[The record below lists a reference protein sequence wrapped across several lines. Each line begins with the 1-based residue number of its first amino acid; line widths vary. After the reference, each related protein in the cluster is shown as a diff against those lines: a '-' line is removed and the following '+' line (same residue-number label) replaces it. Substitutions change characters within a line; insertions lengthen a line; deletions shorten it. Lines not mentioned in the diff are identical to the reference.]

1 MADDP
6 RYRSQRPDPYRQDRA
21 SRPESGPKDDPLAEL
36 ARLIGQ
42 DEAFI
47 AASREGARTRPRD
60 PQREP
65 DRDASAPNW
74 LARAGQH
81 PDHGRDEAATYEA
94 ETDRQGPGYF
104 SDLELETGRRSRQPR
119 ASWETRS
126 EEDESRYGGFEQDT
140 RQDRHEPRYDPHDP
154 RRNEDID
161 PYRVAAQDDRYDR
174 LPQAAEGY
182 DDGTGPAP
190 QINPFDPRH
199 DHVDHAEDDD
209 RHASR
214 LRRRGG
220 ILTVA
225 AVVGL
230 AAVGTAAAF
239 GYRAWTAGSSTTG
252 QPPLIKADTA
262 PTKVVPAQVGD
273 GQQNK
278 LIYDR
283 IGEKIQSSND
293 RMVSREEQPLEPRE
307 MPRQPG
313 TRSVLPAPGTPGS
326 VTIGAQPP
334 AYAAPPAPP
343 VGNPGPDEPKRVR
356 TTIIRPDQ
364 VSTLPA
370 PGEPSPARSVTTT
383 NVGPTAAPAAPASRS
398 AAPAPAPAPKPPSA
412 PKPASSAP
420 LALNPSAEA
429 PPPNSRSGTTPAQPA
444 PYRTAALPGGA
455 EAGNYVVQISSQR
468 SETEAQ
474 ASFRALQAKYPNVL
488 GSRQPLIRRADLGSK
503 GVYYRAQVGPFAT
516 ADDANQLCGNLKAAG
531 GQCIVQRN

>member
-6 RYRSQRPDPYRQDRA
+6 RYRPQRFDPHAQDRA
-21 SRPESGPKDDPLAEL
+21 SRSASGPQDDPLAEL

-47 AASREGARTRPRD
+47 AANREGARTRHRD

-65 DRDASAPNW
+65 DSNTSTPSW
-74 LARAGQH
+74 LTRTGQRSNPGTSGAG
-81 PDHGRDEAATYEA
+81 TYEA
-94 ETDRQGPGYF
+94 ETDRQDPGYF
-104 SDLELETGRRSRQPR
+104 SDPELETGRRSRQAPAR
-119 ASWETRS
+119 WDAGPEA
-126 EEDESRYGGFEQDT
+126 DESRYGGSEHDS
-140 RQDRHEPRYDPHDP
+140 RHDWQEPRHDP
-154 RRNEDID
+154 RQDEDID
-161 PYRVAAQDDRYDR
+161 PYRIAAHDGRYDR

-182 DDGTGPAP
+182 DDGAGPAP
-190 QINPFDPRH
+190 EMNPFDPRH
-199 DHVDHAEDDD
+199 DRIDHAADDD
-209 RHASR
+209 NHASR

-225 AVVGL
+225 AVLGL

-239 GYRAWTAGSSTTG
+239 GYRAWTAASSSTG

-262 PTKVVPAQVGD
+262 PTKVVPAQAGD

-293 RMVSREEQPLEPRE
+293 RMVSREEQPVELRD
-307 MPRQPG
+307 MARQPG
-313 TRSVLPAPGTPGS
+313 SRAALPAPGTPGS

-334 AYAAPPAPP
+334 AYAAPPSPP
-343 VGNPGPDEPKRVR
+343 AGNPGPNEPKRVH
-356 TTIIRPDQ
+356 TITIRPDQ

-370 PGEPSPARSVTTT
+370 PGESEPLPARSATPT
-383 NVGPTAAPAAPASRS
+383 NLGPTAAPAPPAGRS
-398 AAPAPAPAPKPPSA
+398 AAPVPAPTRPSA
-412 PKPASSAP
+412 PKPAGGAP
-420 LALNPSAEA
+420 LALNPSAES
-429 PPPNSRSGTTPAQPA
+429 PVSSSRSGTTPTQPA
-444 PYRTAALPGGA
+444 PYRTAALPSGD

-468 SETEAQ
+468 SQAEAQ

-516 ADDANQLCGNLKAAG
+516 ADAANQLCGNLKAAG

>member
-6 RYRSQRPDPYRQDRA
+6 RYRSQRPDPYGQDRA
-21 SRPESGPKDDPLAEL
+21 S
-36 ARLIGQ
+36 
-42 DEAFI
+42 
-47 AASREGARTRPRD
+47 
-60 PQREP
+60 
-65 DRDASAPNW
+65 SAPNW
-74 LARAGQH
+74 LTRAGQH
-81 PDHGRDEAATYEA
+81 PDHVGDEARTYEA
-94 ETDRQGPGYF
+94 ETGRRDPGHF
-104 SDLELETGRRSRQPR
+104 SDLELETGRRSRQPPAR
-119 ASWETRS
+119 WDARS
-126 EEDESRYGGFEQDT
+126 EDDESRYGGFEQDT
-140 RQDRHEPRYDPHDP
+140 RQERHEPRYDPHQD
-154 RRNEDID
+154 EDID
-161 PYRVAAQDDRYDR
+161 PYRIAAQDDRYDR
-174 LPQAAEGY
+174 LPQPAEGY

-199 DHVDHAEDDD
+199 IDHAEDDD

-225 AVVGL
+225 AVLGL

-239 GYRAWTAGSSTTG
+239 GYRAWTAGSSSTG

-293 RMVSREEQPLEPRE
+293 RMVSREEQPLEPRD

-343 VGNPGPDEPKRVR
+343 VGNPGANEPKRVH
-356 TTIIRPDQ
+356 TITIRPDQ

-370 PGEPSPARSVTTT
+370 PGESERLPARWITTT
-383 NVGPTAAPAAPASRS
+383 NVGPTAAPAGRS
-398 AAPAPAPAPKPPSA
+398 AAPAPAPKPSA
-412 PKPASSAP
+412 PKPASP
-420 LALNPSAEA
+420 LTLSPSAED
-429 PPPNSRSGTTPAQPA
+429 PPPSSRSGTTPAQPA
-444 PYRTAALPGGA
+444 PYRTAALPSGA

-468 SETEAQ
+468 SESEAQ

-488 GSRQPLIRRADLGSK
+488 GSRQPLIRRADL
-503 GVYYRAQVGPFAT
+503 
-516 ADDANQLCGNLKAAG
+516 
-531 GQCIVQRN
+531 

>member
-6 RYRSQRPDPYRQDRA
+6 RYRSQRFDPYAPDRP
-21 SRPESGPKDDPLAEL
+21 SRPASGSQDDPLAEL
-36 ARLIGQ
+36 ARLIGR

-47 AASREGARTRPRD
+47 AASRECARPAPRD

-65 DRDASAPNW
+65 DSSTSTPNW
-74 LARAGQH
+74 LTRTGQRSSHERGAAG
-81 PDHGRDEAATYEA
+81 TYEA
-94 ETDRQGPGYF
+94 ETGRRDPGYF
-104 SDLELETGRRSRQPR
+104 SDPELETGRRSRQAPARWDAGPEADDSHYSGSERDARRDPR
-119 ASWETRS
+119 
-126 EEDESRYGGFEQDT
+126 EDEDV
-140 RQDRHEPRYDPHDP
+140 
-154 RRNEDID
+154 D
-161 PYRVAAQDDRYDR
+161 PYRIATQDGRYDR

-182 DDGTGPAP
+182 DDGTDPAP
-190 QINPFDPRH
+190 QMNPFDPRH
-199 DHVDHAEDDD
+199 DRVDYAEDDD
-209 RHASR
+209 GHASR

-225 AVVGL
+225 AVLGL
-230 AAVGTAAAF
+230 AVVGTAAAF
-239 GYRAWTAGSSTTG
+239 GYRAWTAGSSSTG

-293 RMVSREEQPLEPRE
+293 RMVSREEQPLEPRD

-343 VGNPGPDEPKRVR
+343 VGNPGANEPKRVR
-356 TTIIRPDQ
+356 TITIRPDQ

-370 PGEPSPARSVTTT
+370 PGESERLPARSVTTT
-383 NVGPTAAPAAPASRS
+383 NVGPTAAPAAPAGRS
-398 AAPAPAPAPKPPSA
+398 AAPAPAPKPSA
-412 PKPASSAP
+412 AKPASSSP

-429 PPPNSRSGTTPAQPA
+429 PLPSSRSGTTPAQPA
-444 PYRTAALPGGA
+444 PYRTAALPSGA

-468 SETEAQ
+468 SESEAQ

>member
-6 RYRSQRPDPYRQDRA
+6 RYRSQRPDPYAQDRA
-21 SRPESGPKDDPLAEL
+21 SRPASGPQDDPLAEL

-60 PQREP
+60 RQREP
-65 DRDASAPNW
+65 DRDTSAPNW
-74 LARAGQH
+74 LTRAGQH
-81 PDHGRDEAATYEA
+81 PDHVGDEARTYEA
-94 ETDRQGPGYF
+94 ETGRRDPGYF
-104 SDLELETGRRSRQPR
+104 SDLELETGRRSRQPPAR
-119 ASWETRS
+119 WDARS
-126 EEDESRYGGFEQDT
+126 EDDESRYGGFEQDA
-140 RQDRHEPRYDPHDP
+140 RQERHEPRYDPHQD
-154 RRNEDID
+154 EDID
-161 PYRVAAQDDRYDR
+161 PYRIAAQDDRYDR
-174 LPQAAEGY
+174 LPQPAEGY

-199 DHVDHAEDDD
+199 IDHAEDDD

-225 AVVGL
+225 AVLGL

-239 GYRAWTAGSSTTG
+239 GYRAWTAGSSSTG

-262 PTKVVPAQVGD
+262 PTKVVPAHVGD

-293 RMVSREEQPLEPRE
+293 RMVSREEQPLEPRD

-343 VGNPGPDEPKRVR
+343 VGNPGANEPKRVH
-356 TTIIRPDQ
+356 TITIRPDQ

-370 PGEPSPARSVTTT
+370 PGESERLPARSITTT
-383 NVGPTAAPAAPASRS
+383 NVGPTAAPAAPAAPAGRS
-398 AAPAPAPAPKPPSA
+398 AAPAPAPKPSA
-412 PKPASSAP
+412 PKPASP
-420 LALNPSAEA
+420 LTLSPSAEA
-429 PPPNSRSGTTPAQPA
+429 PPPSSRSGTTPAQPA
-444 PYRTAALPGGA
+444 PYRTAALPSGA

-468 SETEAQ
+468 SESEAQ
-474 ASFRALQAKYPNVL
+474 ASFRALQTKYPNVL